1 MLTPEE
7 IDLLSKVLYSSAPV
21 PGLADNL
28 QVQLLMKGA
37 VLTLEEDASPEAAEV
52 LLRATVHC
60 PLPSVQDQA
69 LSSLG
74 DLAANGYDHA
84 GDILHRLV
92 VEFDYT
98 PAREIIEHL
107 RLHATTPQ
115 LEAAYFLLTGQMEKY
130 NRLDADLSLIT
141 NYFQN
146 APEPVRQRVLAAARK
161 SGMQNWA
168 LLVTSIEK
176 ASTASLEQLLQ
187 QNPLFDDKER
197 WLALELLRQRA
208 STSERVAEAIAQLFL
223 RHEDMAARDLAVEQG
238 YAPRDSIQKALFF
251 FLTEQWDRYERLD
264 FNHTLIGAAYEA
276 AGPRLRKRILAHSR
290 YTGQLE
296 WLETLTGS
304 SRPRWLSELDERD
317 WEMALQRLQAAEKW
331 EELWRLAQ
339 AAPPVWSARMITAL
353 AELGWM
359 AESGEDQEF
368 FKIVSSLMRELQDLP
383 LQLKKPQRLE
393 NPAGDILALSISPD
407 GKLLAAGGTGSA
419 IQLWQLPSG
428 DRLPNQ
434 VIPPVSLTRA
444 LVFTSHGGYLTTVNG
459 DDQIRIF
466 RLPEGKVIKTMSGH
480 QNVVRAIQLDRDER
494 TLFSA
499 GFDGALIAWRF
510 PIGTKL
516 QKIEQN
522 DLEIYALAL
531 SPSGDMVLSAGA
543 DQQIRVWKWPEG
555 KLIREIQAH
564 NGTVTALAASSTG
577 QVVAS
582 YGADRTI
589 RIWNYVS
596 GKLLSE
602 IPTAEFGTLTA
613 LAVHPNEQ
621 VVIAG
626 SDLGEVMFW
635 SLSTGKLLPP
645 KQLKEHNARVTALI
659 FSPTG
664 ETLISAGFDGTICL
678 WNLETFLL
686 IRLPVESMRPDMI
699 RSIQDRLVY
708 SGLSRAEQAWL
719 RYTHE
724 LVRWRQ
730 RFDVQIDTTAP
741 IQIGEFDILL

>member
-7 IDLLSKVLYSSAPV
+7 ITLLSKVLYSSAPV
-21 PGLADNL
+21 TGLPESL

-37 VLTLEEDASPEAAEV
+37 VLTLAEDASPEAVEV
-52 LLRATVHC
+52 LLGATVHC
-60 PLPSVQDQA
+60 PLPSVQDLA
-69 LSSLG
+69 ISSLG
-74 DLAANGYDHA
+74 DLAAHGYDHA
-84 GDILHRLV
+84 ADMLHRLV

-98 PAREIIEHL
+98 PAREIVERLH
-107 RLHATTPQ
+107 LHATLPQ
-115 LEAAYFLLTGQMEKY
+115 LEAAYYLLSGQIEKY
-130 NRLDADLSLIT
+130 HRLDPDMSLIT
-141 NYFQN
+141 NYFQS
-146 APEPVRQRVLAAARK
+146 APEPVRQRVQSAARK

-168 LLVTSIEK
+168 LLVTAIEK
-176 ASTASLEQLLQ
+176 GSTASLQQLLQ
-187 QNPLFDDKER
+187 QYPLFNEKER

-208 STSERVAEAIAQLFL
+208 STSERVAEAVAQLFL
-223 RHEDMAARDLAVEQG
+223 HHEDAAARDLAVQQG
-238 YAPRDSIQKALFF
+238 YAPRNSIQKALFF
-251 FLTEQWDRYERLD
+251 FLTEQWERYERLD

-296 WLETLTGS
+296 WLETLSGS
-304 SRPRWLSELDERD
+304 SRPRWLSELDDSD
-317 WEMALQRLQAAEKW
+317 WEMSLNRLRAAEKW
-331 EELWRLAQ
+331 QELWRLAQ
-339 AAPPVWSARMITAL
+339 AAPPVWSARMMVAL
-353 AELGWM
+353 NEAGWQP
-359 AESGEDQEF
+359 ETEEDREF
-368 FKIVSSLMRELQDLP
+368 FTTVASLAQELQGLP
-383 LQLKKPQRLE
+383 LQLNKPRRLE
-393 NPAGDILALSISPD
+393 NPSGNVLTLAISPD
-407 GKLLAAGGTGSA
+407 GKLLAAGGSGNA

-428 DRLPNQ
+428 DPLPHP

-444 LVFTSHGGYLTTVNG
+444 MVFTSHGGYLTTVNG

-466 RLPEGKVIKTMSGH
+466 RLPEGKVIKTMAGH
-480 QNVVRAIQLDRDER
+480 QNVVRAIQLDPDER

-499 GFDGALIAWRF
+499 GFDGNLIAWRF
-510 PIGTKL
+510 PIGTEL

-522 DLEIYALAL
+522 VLEIYALAL

-564 NGTVTALAASSTG
+564 KGTVTALAASPTG

-582 YGADRTI
+582 YGADHTL

-596 GKLLSE
+596 GKLLNE
-602 IPTAEFGTLTA
+602 IPTTEFGTLTA

-626 SDLGEVMFW
+626 SDSGEILFW

-645 KQLKEHNARVTALI
+645 KRLKEHKARVTSLI
-659 FSPTG
+659 FSPGG
-664 ETLISAGFDGTICL
+664 ETLMSAGFDGKICL

-686 IRLPVESMRPDMI
+686 IRLPLESMRPDVI
-699 RSIQDRLVY
+699 RTIQDRLVY
-708 SGLSRAEQAWL
+708 SGLSQAEQSWL

-724 LVRWRQ
+724 IARWRQ
-730 RFDVQIDTTAP
+730 RFDVQIGAVSP
-741 IQIGEFDILL
+741 IKLGEFDIVL